1 MPKVLRIINRFNLG
15 GPTYNVAY
23 LTKYL
28 SPDYETLLV
37 GGMNDEHE
45 ACSDY
50 IIKKLGIHAI
60 KIPEMMREINGYNDM
75 IAYYKIK
82 NIIKRY
88 KPDIVHTHASKA
100 GFIGRRAAIKSNVP
114 VVVHTFH
121 GHIFHSYFNK
131 HRTAVFKKLEQN
143 MAAKSSAIVAIS
155 EIQKHELCHIHNIA
169 AADKF
174 RVIPLGFDLD
184 RFQDNYTQKRI
195 QFRQNYQLKDQDIA
209 ISIIG
214 RLVPVKNHP
223 LFIKSIAK
231 IKNKTN
237 KKIKALIVGDGQLR
251 NGLIELAYS
260 LGLSCSIPEKPDYN
274 ADIIFTSWIQEADTV
289 LAGSDI
295 TALTSFNEGTPV
307 SLIEAQAANT
317 PIVTTN
323 VGGIED
329 VVIKD
334 KTALLTENDNL
345 DDFSNKLLLLIEDN
359 EMRTEMAKHGWEY
372 VKHQFHYTRL
382 VSDMKELYNELL
394 AKKSRNK

>member
-23 LTKYL
+23 LTKYMA
-28 SPDYETLLV
+28 PEYETLLV

-75 IAYYKIK
+75 IAYKKIK
-82 NIIKRY
+82 EIIRRY

-100 GFIGRRAAIKSNVP
+100 GFIGRRAAIKSDVP
-114 VVVHTFH
+114 VIVHTFH

-131 HRTAVFKKLEQN
+131 HKTALFKKLEQN
-143 MAAKSSAIVAIS
+143 MAAKTTAIVAIS
-155 EIQKHELCHIHNIA
+155 DIQKHELCNIHQIA
-169 AADKF
+169 AEEKF
-174 RVIPLGFDLD
+174 RVIPLGFDLN
-184 RFQDNYTQKRI
+184 RFQDNYSQKRDD
-195 QFRQNYQLKDQDIA
+195 FRKQYKISDDEIV
-209 ISIIG
+209 ISIVG
-214 RLVPVKNHP
+214 RLVAVKNHP
-223 LFIKSIAK
+223 LFIKSIANVK
-231 IKNKTN
+231 SKTN
-237 KKIKALIVGDGQLR
+237 KKIKAVIVGDGQLR

-260 LGLSCSIPEKPDYN
+260 LGLKCSTPENHIDDP
-274 ADIIFTSWIQEADTV
+274 DIIFTSWIQNADIV
-289 LAGSDI
+289 FAGSDI

-329 VVIKD
+329 VVLKNL
-334 KTALLTENDNL
+334 TALLAKNNDL
-345 DDFSNKLLLLIEDN
+345 EDFSDKLLTMLNND
-359 EMRTEMAKHGWEY
+359 EMRLNMANHGWNF
-372 VKHQFHYTRL
+372 VKEKFHYSRL
-382 VSDMKELYNELL
+382 VSDMKLLYDELL
-394 AKKSRNK
+394 ANKASR